1 MNEPDA
7 TPENGKLLLALAR
20 HAIADELGLESAAP
34 DVPDPQPGLLA
45 APGASF
51 ITLQLDGEL
60 RGCIGS
66 LNATRPLCVD
76 VVRNAVSAAFQDP
89 RFDPLTALEFP
100 QIKVE
105 VSVLSPLTPLPVA
118 DEADACAKLRPGV
131 DGVVLERGARRAT
144 FLPQVWEDLPGPG
157 DFLRHLKL
165 KGGWP
170 GEYWSPEMNLFRYTV
185 FKFKEEPDRDSG
197 FGIRDS

>member
-1 MNEPDA
+1 MNESDA

-20 HAIADELGLESAAP
+20 HAIAVELGAESVIPVPSDPSPDWLE
-34 DVPDPQPGLLA
+34 

-51 ITLQLDGEL
+51 VTLMLDGEL

-66 LNATRPLCVD
+66 LHAARPLRED
-76 VVRNAVSAAFQDP
+76 VIRNAIGAAFQDP
-89 RFDPLTALEFP
+89 RFDPLSSAEFARL
-100 QIKVE
+100 QVE
-105 VSVLSPLTPLPVA
+105 VSVLSPLTPLPVS
-118 DEADACAKLRPGV
+118 DEADACAKLRPGI

-144 FLPQVWEDLPGPG
+144 FLPQVWDELPRPG

-170 GEYWSPEMNLFRYTV
+170 GEYWSPDMKLERYTV
-185 FKFKEEPDRDSG
+185 FKFK
-197 FGIRDS
+197 